1 MFHPEPVA
9 AEQGH
14 LALHL
19 MRLTLAPLATSLGL
33 SGVVG
38 ASWQPHSRGGA
49 ALGARAAGRGRVPCV
64 ASGGVPCGRRRGS
77 LRPVWP
83 ELRRVPRSPWGLRRA

>member
-49 ALGARAAGRGRVPCV
+49 ALGARAAGRGRQ
-64 ASGGVPCGRRRGS
+64 RRGS

>member
-38 ASWQPHSRGGA
+38 ASWQPHGRGGA
-49 ALGARAAGRGRVPCV
+49 ALGARAAGRGRQRRG
-64 ASGGVPCGRRRGS
+64 SLCGQRRGS

>member
-19 MRLTLAPLATSLGL
+19 MRLTLVPLATSLGL

-49 ALGARAAGRGRVPCV
+49 ALGARAAAAV